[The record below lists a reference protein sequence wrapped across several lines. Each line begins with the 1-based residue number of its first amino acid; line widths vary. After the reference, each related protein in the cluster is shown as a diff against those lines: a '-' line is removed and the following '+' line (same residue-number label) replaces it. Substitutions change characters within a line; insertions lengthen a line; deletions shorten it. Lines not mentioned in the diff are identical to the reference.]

1 MSNQNEKHTSQ
12 PLTAARMALRP
23 RERLKLPRMKKGNPS
38 DSKAETGNDIVYQE
52 TLINVL
58 YVLGRYL
65 YVLGRGRSRAVIGK
79 RVKLDGN

>member
-1 MSNQNEKHTSQ
+1 
-12 PLTAARMALRP
+12 
-23 RERLKLPRMKKGNPS
+23 MKKGNPS